1 MSCSTGPLGAVWA
14 GRVGFLRLGL
24 HCRSLGAEAG
34 EDGLVRPGA
43 ALGSLLQL
51 FSCCS
56 PAKAGPLQHAVVRL
70 SVVAVVFATFFTPPG
85 PMYQ

>member
-24 HCRSLGAEAG
+24 HCRSLGTEAG

-56 PAKAGPLQHAVVRL
+56 PAKAGPLGRGRSVCHLFHALV
-70 SVVAVVFATFFTPPG
+70 PPSISG
-85 PMYQ
+85 RS